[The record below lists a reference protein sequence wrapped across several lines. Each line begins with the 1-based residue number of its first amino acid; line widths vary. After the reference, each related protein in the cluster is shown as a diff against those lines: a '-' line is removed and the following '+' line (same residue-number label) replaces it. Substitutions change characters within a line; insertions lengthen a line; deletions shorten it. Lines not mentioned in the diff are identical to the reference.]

1 MITVVFNSSITTKTS
16 GGAAAAVNKTNKV
29 QLQKWLAKM
38 AMQNKASLI
47 FELEVWIRCFD
58 RFFRIRNHPFT
69 EMEMREVVRRDFSEE
84 LKIVRSVS
92 LRMSQLCTEII
103 SLERTESDY
112 FGSYI
117 ENELLHND
125 GTLRLERKH
134 ASQMTPEDS
143 LSLLI
148 ESLADLR
155 PILESVTQLPFV
167 NFQTFSSVGKLIS
180 RELAR
185 CHHIEPLLLQKFK
198 PEFDRVEHNEI
209 TAIIKAIEPAELRQ
223 QMAQVF
229 LEAFR
234 LLRYLNFIGEDLRA
248 DRPLKRSLLIFS
260 LIYSELRSLM
270 DFIDNYLLASNELD
284 EEQRDIIDGCSY
296 GLRMELDKVF
306 GKELIGFVQ
315 LRQAPPIYAKVE
327 NSHGLLRNCLQQT
340 IIGIAHAF
348 NPNMTGLGIFP
359 DFKTFR
365 DQSKVLRQDLWR
377 LIVHLR
383 HYEVNVEQSFESNLI
398 ETLVAF
404 RDGSMKHLMFRDWE
418 PYERMYDEIVATIT
432 PEERKK
438 ALHLFATFLE
448 TLLGHVNAR
457 AVLAN
462 EPFDYPEVAIED
474 ETVVAA
480 A

>member
-1 MITVVFNSSITTKTS
+1 MTTKTAGS
-16 GGAAAAVNKTNKV
+16 AAAAVNKANKV

-69 EMEMREVVRRDFSEE
+69 DVEMREVVRRDFSEE
-84 LKIVRSVS
+84 LRIVRNVG
-92 LRMSQLCTEII
+92 LRMTQLCTEIV
-103 SLERTESDY
+103 SMERTDSDF

-117 ENELLHND
+117 ENELLHGD
-125 GTLRLERKH
+125 GTLRLEH
-134 ASQMTPEDS
+134 HQASQMTPEDS

-155 PILESVTQLPFV
+155 PLLESVTQLPFV
-167 NFQTFSSVGKLIS
+167 NFQTFTSVGKLIS

-185 CHHIEPLLLQKFK
+185 CHHIKPLLSQKFK
-198 PEFDRVEHNEI
+198 PEFDRIEHPEI
-209 TAIIKAIEPAELRQ
+209 TVIIKGIPMAELRQ

-234 LLRYLNFIGEDLRA
+234 LLRYLHFIGEDLRA

-260 LIYSELRSLM
+260 LIYSELRSLL
-270 DFIDNYLLASNELD
+270 DFIDNRLLASNELD
-284 EEQRDIIDGCSY
+284 EDKRDLIDGCSY

-340 IIGIAHAF
+340 IVGIAHAF
-348 NPNMTGLGIFP
+348 NPDLTGTEIFP
-359 DFKTFR
+359 DFRTFH
-365 DQSKVLRQDLWR
+365 DQSRVLRADLWC
-377 LIVHLR
+377 LIMHLR
-383 HYEVNVEQSFESNLI
+383 YYEMHVEQSYDSNLI
-398 ETLVAF
+398 EKLVEF
-404 RDGSMKHLMFRDWE
+404 RDGSMKYLMFRDWE
-418 PYERMYDEIVATIT
+418 PFERMFDDVVAATT
-432 PEERKK
+432 DGERRK
-438 ALHLFATFLE
+438 ALHLFSTFLE
-448 TLLGHVNAR
+448 TLLGHVNTR
-457 AVLAN
+457 AVLSDD
-462 EPFDYPEVAIED
+462 PFDYPAVD
-474 ETVVAA
+474 VCDHTVKAA

>member
-1 MITVVFNSSITTKTS
+1 MTMTNS
-16 GGAAAAVNKTNKV
+16 GGAAATVNKANKV

-38 AMQNKASLI
+38 AMQNKGSLI

-69 EMEMREVVRRDFSEE
+69 ELEMREVVRRDFSEE

-112 FGSYI
+112 FGSYV
-117 ENELLHND
+117 ENELVRSD
-125 GTLRLERKH
+125 GTLRLERNH

-155 PILESVTQLPFV
+155 PILESITTLPFV

-198 PEFDRVEHNEI
+198 PEFDRIEHQEI
-209 TAIIKAIEPAELRQ
+209 TAIIKGIHPAELRQ

-270 DFIDNYLLASNELD
+270 DFIDNHLLASNEL
-284 EEQRDIIDGCSY
+284 EEEKRDIIDGCSY

-348 NPNMTGLGIFP
+348 NPNLTGNGIFP

-365 DQSKVLRQDLWR
+365 DQSRVLRADLWNV
-377 LIVHLR
+377 IVLLR
-383 HYEVNVEQSFESNLI
+383 HYETNVEESYDSNLI
-398 ETLVAF
+398 EKLVAF

-418 PYERMYDEIVATIT
+418 PYERLYDEFLAAPNVEA
-432 PEERKK
+432 RRK
-438 ALHLFATFLE
+438 ALHLIAMYLE

-457 AVLAN
+457 AVLVN
-462 EPFDYPEVAIED
+462 EPFDYSEASIDEEAI
-474 ETVVAA
+474 VFAA
-480 A
+480 L

>member
-1 MITVVFNSSITTKTS
+1 MTTKTTGS
-16 GGAAAAVNKTNKV
+16 AAAAVNKANKA

-84 LKIVRSVS
+84 LRIVRSVS
-92 LRMSQLCTEII
+92 LRMSQLCTEIV
-103 SLERTESDY
+103 SLERTDSDY

-117 ENELLHND
+117 ENELLHSD
-125 GTLRLERKH
+125 GTLRLERKQ
-134 ASQMTPEDS
+134 SWQLTPEDS

-155 PILESVTQLPFV
+155 PLLESVTQLPFV

-198 PEFDRVEHNEI
+198 PEFDRIEHPEI
-209 TAIIKAIEPAELRQ
+209 TAIIKGIQHPDLRQ
-223 QMAQVF
+223 LMAQVF

-260 LIYSELRSLM
+260 LIYSELRSLL
-270 DFIDNYLLASNELD
+270 DFIDNRLLGSNEL
-284 EEQRDIIDGCSY
+284 EEDKRDIIDGCSY

-340 IIGIAHAF
+340 IVGIAHAF
-348 NPNMTGLGIFP
+348 NLNLTGVSIFP
-359 DFKTFR
+359 DFSTFH
-365 DQSKVLRQDLWR
+365 DQSKTLRADLWR
-377 LIVHLR
+377 LIMHLR
-383 HYEVNVEQSFESNLI
+383 YYEANVEQSYNSNLI
-398 ETLVAF
+398 EELVAF
-404 RDGSMKHLMFRDWE
+404 RDGSMKFLMFRDWD
-418 PYERMYDEIVATIT
+418 PLERMHDEIVASTND
-432 PEERKK
+432 EERRK
-438 ALHLFATFLE
+438 ALHLFATYLE
-448 TLLGHVNAR
+448 TLLGQVNVR
-457 AVLAN
+457 AVLTDD
-462 EPFDYPEVAIED
+462 PFDYPAVEIQGQTIKAVA
-474 ETVVAA
+474 
-480 A
+480 